1 MRTRD
6 PGTSSSSRSRQL
18 VYPDRSR
25 RLLRGGIIAA
35 AVLVVGS
42 AFLYVAGQ
50 RTVWSPGDVSAH
62 HARID
67 LKCAQCHTTGAI
79 GANVES
85 LRCERCHDPAG
96 SDRMLHAAHV
106 FMGSADR
113 RLADAAEEL
122 TCATCHRDHRGRAF
136 AMTAVDDRECGSCHE
151 FRGLPAHPE
160 FAAVRAQATA
170 GVGIDFDHDR
180 HIVEAQ
186 KASGEACASCHRQT
200 PDRRGFQPLAFDRD
214 CAACHLKNGV
224 FESETDFVSPDLMM
238 QPPAI
243 PAGVLSGSVPAIRA
257 NPRGKLQAA
266 GLRHRDPFILYNAA
280 RLRRSIDREGDD
292 AERMALR
299 ARIQYLQQLEQTP
312 PPRLVPPAERDAAI
326 AALQDELA
334 SIDVALNDGGSTND
348 DQALRQLTLAAQSVA
363 ASLQAVASGAAIAL
377 PAAGPPPAAAAAD
390 PDAAA
395 RWERRTAELIGV
407 LDAVAA
413 RAPGSEL
420 AARAAS
426 LRTRIE
432 QLRPSGTTGDDP
444 AANTA
449 LVDRLQQL
457 DDVLQAVRNVPD
469 AGVRAELGGIDGLR
483 QLALE
488 RAGGGLSREE
498 FEGRRREL
506 LALLD
511 SIEQRTGDAHRARVS
526 VLRRR
531 AMALMPGAIGDADTR
546 RRRRQRQR
554 QLDRLLIERELA
566 ASPKDADDQPA
577 QDATL
582 DRSELARAIAEASA
596 RLGELDRAPRMSA
609 PTSEEERL
617 DRANALEALLA
628 PCLKCHQ
635 LDATRA
641 RMAAVRI
648 AEPVMQRSNFNHAP
662 HVTSAACELCH
673 SMARRSKF
681 ATDVNVPG
689 VGACQTCHR
698 PSQVRATCATC
709 HVYHPRS
716 AASLAVAAR

>member
-1 MRTRD
+1 MRARV
-6 PGTSSSSRSRQL
+6 PGTSSSSRSREI

-25 RLLRGGIIAA
+25 RLLRAGIVAA
-35 AVLVVGS
+35 AVTAAGAIL
-42 AFLYVAGQ
+42 LYVIGQ
-50 RTVWSPGDVSAH
+50 RAVFSPGDVSAH

-67 LKCAQCHTTGAI
+67 LKCAQCHTTGAF
-79 GANVES
+79 GAAVES

-106 FMGSADR
+106 FMGSGDR
-113 RLADAAEEL
+113 RLADAADGL
-122 TCATCHRDHRGRAF
+122 ACATCHRDHRGREF
-136 AMTAVDDRECGSCHE
+136 AMTAVDDRECASCHV
-151 FRGLPAHPE
+151 FRDLRRHPE

-186 KASGEACASCHRQT
+186 KARGEACASCHRQT
-200 PDRRGFQPLAFDRD
+200 PDRRGFQPLSFDRD
-214 CAACHLKNGV
+214 CASCHLKNGL
-224 FESETDFVSPDLMM
+224 FESETDFVSADLMVA
-238 QPPAI
+238 PAAI
-243 PAGVLSGSVPAIRA
+243 PAAMLGGQTPAIRA

-292 AERMALR
+292 AERIALR
-299 ARIQYLQQLEQTP
+299 ARIQYLQQLQQTP
-312 PPRLVPPAERDAAI
+312 PSRPVLPAERDAAI
-326 AALQDELA
+326 AALQEEIASVDRTLDDGEGSDDEALA
-334 SIDVALNDGGSTND
+334 
-348 DQALRQLTLAAQSVA
+348 QLTAVAQSVA
-363 ASLQAVASGAAIAL
+363 ASLQAVDAGAAVAM
-377 PAAGPPPAAAAAD
+377 PPAGERPIAEPTD

-395 RWERRTAELIGV
+395 RWERRKAELLAV
-407 LDAVAA
+407 VDAVI
-413 RAPGSEL
+413 
-420 AARAAS
+420 ARAAGS
-426 LRTRIE
+426 DLATRAAALRSRIE
-432 QLRPSGTTGDDP
+432 QVSPGGP
-444 AANTA
+444 AADTEAVNAA

-457 DDVLQAVRNVPD
+457 EDVLRPVRIVPD
-469 AGVRAELGGIDGLR
+469 AGVRAELGGIEGLR

-511 SIEQRTGDAHRARVS
+511 SIEQRSGDTHRARVS
-526 VLRRR
+526 ALRRR
-531 AMALMPGAIGDADTR
+531 ALALTAGTSGDAETR
-546 RRRRQRQR
+546 RRRQQRQR
-554 QLDRLLIERELA
+554 QLDRLLIERALA
-566 ASPKDADDQPA
+566 ASPRDADDQPA

-582 DRSELARAIAEASA
+582 DDRELAGAIAAATA
-596 RLGELDRAPRMSA
+596 RLGELERAPRMTA
-609 PTSEEERL
+609 PASEDERL

-641 RMAAVRI
+641 RMAPVRI
-648 AEPVMQRSNFNHAP
+648 AEPVMQRSIFNHAP
-662 HVTSAACELCH
+662 HVTSAGCETCH
-673 SMARRSKF
+673 STARASKF

-698 PSQVRATCATC
+698 PSQIKAGCATC
-709 HVYHPRS
+709 HTYHPRS